1 MKLRKIPRGTFWIGG
16 LSAVAVCLPL
26 TALAL
31 LAVAQR
37 LHVGAADATEWQA
50 VTFAAIFAGLPTF
63 LCGGGVARLVAHR
76 LAESSAP
83 SARRGLILAAIAMGV
98 GGVGTAILT
107 AVPLGGLPEKPA
119 AWWPIAVAGLA
130 AGAATGL
137 AIGLLIGGRTLRHRR
152 RLEAAQ

>member
-16 LSAVAVCLPL
+16 LAAVAVCLPL
-26 TALAL
+26 TALGL

-50 VTFAAIFAGLPTF
+50 FTFAAIFAGIPTF
-63 LCGGGVARLVAHR
+63 LVGGGVARLVAHR
-76 LAESSAP
+76 LAESEAP
-83 SARRGLILAAIAMGV
+83 SARRALVVGAIAMGI

-119 AWWPIAVAGLA
+119 GWWPIAVAGLV
-130 AGAATGL
+130 AGVATGL
-137 AIGLLIGGRTLRHRR
+137 AIGFLVGARTLRHRR
-152 RLEAAQ
+152 RLEAAP

>member
-37 LHVGAADATEWQA
+37 LHVGAADSTEWHA
-50 VTFAAIFAGLPTF
+50 LTFAAIFAGLPTF

-83 SARRGLILAAIAMGV
+83 SPRRGLVLGAIAMGL

-119 AWWPIAVAGLA
+119 TWWPIAVAGLV
-130 AGAATGL
+130 AGGATGL
-137 AIGLLIGGRTLRHRR
+137 AIGLLVGARTLRHRR
-152 RLEAAQ
+152 RLEASS